1 MKILIIHGDHTVKS
15 YDRLSEVIKNSKDKG
30 WEIIRVSDDEK
41 FNISERLS
49 GGSLFASKVLYVID
63 DFKKITI
70 SDLNWIKKNNDKLD
84 GFLVV
89 YHTGTISKT
98 ALNKFPKGYK
108 HEEFTLPKLIW
119 KFFDSIYPNNAQH
132 CINLLREVIKK
143 EPEEFIFHLLARH
156 LRDLYWVSIDPNG
169 LQYQPWRIGKL
180 KKQASRFKA
189 GVLEKF
195 IKSLAELDVKVK
207 TSQENLAQ
215 ALDFVIASHLE

>member
-1 MKILIIHGDHTVKS
+1 MKILVIHGDHTLKS
-15 YDRLSEVIKNSKDKG
+15 RERFREVINNSKEKG

-41 FNISERLS
+41 FSISERLS
-49 GGSLFASKVLYVID
+49 GRSLFASKVLYVID
-63 DFKKITI
+63 DFKKITTI
-70 SDLNWIKKNNDKLD
+70 DLNWIKKNNDKLE

-89 YHTGTISKT
+89 FHTGTISKT

-108 HEEFTLPKLIW
+108 HEEFLLPKLIW
-119 KFFDSIYPNNAQH
+119 KFFDSIYPNNARQS
-132 CINLLREVIKK
+132 INLLREVIKK

-156 LRDLYWVSIDPNG
+156 LRDLYWVAIDPKG

-180 KKQASRFKA
+180 KSQASRFKA

-195 IKSLAELDVKVK
+195 IASLANLDVKVK
-207 TSQENLAQ
+207 TSQENLTQ